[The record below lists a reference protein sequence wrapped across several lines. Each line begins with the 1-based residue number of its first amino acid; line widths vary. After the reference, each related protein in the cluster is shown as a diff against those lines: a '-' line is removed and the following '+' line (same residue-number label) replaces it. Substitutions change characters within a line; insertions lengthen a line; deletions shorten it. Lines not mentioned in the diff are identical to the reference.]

1 MDEERPSGSDAIL
14 GDFLTQVIYA
24 EQSSDEHNLQTSA
37 DKSRQRDALIANSL
51 SYAHMWL
58 DDCSVTVYTNYTV
71 CGTKKPICNGIDV
84 QKIYE

>member
-37 DKSRQRDALIANSL
+37 DKSR
-51 SYAHMWL
+51 
-58 DDCSVTVYTNYTV
+58 
-71 CGTKKPICNGIDV
+71 
-84 QKIYE
+84 